1 MSGEFSQND
10 TLQSIASEVKT
21 RLESVGKQSTTDD
34 RTKQQSIDNNR
45 RPKVNKVARHS
56 QPVADRVITSLQFNE
71 ELGLTLERTHVG
83 KIILSE
89 DPQKLLDTKYNDL
102 IKLYAPLLSIVN
114 RAINNIPVDD
124 RHKLYN
130 FNDQN
135 VPDRNSPKLDKD
147 GNQMYSSSPL
157 DKLRS
162 DFDVI
167 LSDESCVNAL
177 KTFKEAL
184 SKLRSESKFNSPEFK
199 SENPYI
205 NKVRSAPEANKAQR
219 RGGHG
224 R

>member
-1 MSGEFSQND
+1 MSGEFSQDGDLLKIAQEAKDRLQTGNK
-10 TLQSIASEVKT
+10 QSI
-21 RLESVGKQSTTDD
+21 QDD
-34 RTKQQSIDNNR
+34 RINQRSNDNNQ
-45 RPKVNKVARHS
+45 RPKSRTVRHS
-56 QPVADRVITSLQFNE
+56 QPAAERVITSLQFKE
-71 ELGLTLERTHVG
+71 DLGLTLERTHVG
-83 KIILSE
+83 KIVLSE

-114 RAINNIPVDD
+114 RALNNIPVDD

-135 VPDRNSPKLDKD
+135 ELDRKSPKLDKD

-162 DFDVI
+162 DFDAI
-167 LSDESCVNAL
+167 LADESCVNAL
-177 KTFKEAL
+177 KAFSEAL

-199 SENPYI
+199 SESPYI
-205 NKVRSAPEANKAQR
+205 NKVRSAPEAPKAHG
-219 RGGHG
+219 RGGRG